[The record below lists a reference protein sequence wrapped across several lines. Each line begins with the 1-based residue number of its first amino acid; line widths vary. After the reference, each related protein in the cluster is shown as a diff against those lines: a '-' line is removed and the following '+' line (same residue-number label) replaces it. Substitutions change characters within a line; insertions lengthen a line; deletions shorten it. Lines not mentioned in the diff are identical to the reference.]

1 MSSNWRYI
9 ATTIVKNKGAII
21 KTIESAEKLTSYPPI
36 YKWVVVTNNNHIYNL
51 YDNEV
56 KNLNGL
62 TNDDKKALYEAF
74 HNDLE
79 LTKKG
84 YQKIK
89 DTHFF

>member
-9 ATTIVKNKGAII
+9 ASTIVKNKGSII
-21 KTIESAEKLTSYPPI
+21 KRIEYAEKLTSEPPI

-51 YDNEV
+51 YDNEI
-56 KNLNGL
+56 KNINGL
-62 TNDDKKALYEAF
+62 TNEDKKALYEAF

-89 DTHFF
+89 DTRFY